1 MGNKFSRSEDDSIE
15 TPIASLIDIVFL
27 LIIFFVVTS
36 AIENDALDQTI
47 DLAESFFI
55 NPVLKKDPRTII
67 INIKKLNESQS
78 EINIGGIP
86 LSLTTLKSVLRD
98 TAQKF
103 GDDVPI
109 VIRASADLQ
118 FSTINL
124 VMESVTEAGL
134 HRIKLSSRD
143 KGQH

>member
-1 MGNKFSRSEDDSIE
+1 MRNKFSRSSTDSIE

-36 AIENDALDQTI
+36 AIENDTLDQTI
-47 DLAESFFI
+47 HLAESFFI
-55 NPVLKKDPRTII
+55 NPVSKKDPRTII
-67 INIKKLNESQS
+67 INIRKLDENHS

-86 LSLTTLKSVLRD
+86 LSLATLKSVLRD
-98 TAQKF
+98 TAEKF

-109 VIRASADLQ
+109 IIRASADLQ

-134 HRIKLSSRD
+134 YRIRLSSRD
-143 KGQH
+143 KGHH